1 MSLKELAK
9 EIDEIKNNH
18 LVHLKQDN
26 ERLESRL
33 EKMDTRLWAILILL
47 VGSAIVGYLK

>member
-1 MSLKELAK
+1 MNLKELAK

-18 LVHLKQDN
+18 LAHLKQDMDKMDK
-26 ERLESRL
+26 RL

-47 VGSAIVGYLK
+47 VSATVVGYLK

>member
-1 MSLKELAK
+1 MTLKDLAK

-18 LVHLKQDN
+18 LVHLKQDIDKMDKK
-26 ERLESRL
+26 L

-47 VGSAIVGYLK
+47 VASAVVGMLK